1 MTTQLNITIDE
12 PSLNSEL
19 ANLPFQREITVSYLK
34 QLTEARLS
42 ACAPGRAPDTCPLA
56 GRAPA
61 QCTGIASD
69 DEAAVQSP
77 RKRARSPEL
86 SSGAHEFEPGT
97 TRARRLA
104 EAAAAHKAATTAAV
118 TAAAAAAAAAAIAES
133 VVGAFDDVSRFE
145 LHGVVENI
153 AQTGKFGFID
163 GNNGIRYFF
172 HTRTGMQHPTDA
184 PLANGQEVRFCATED
199 TRNLRL
205 NAVGIHAVA
214 PGAKPSIRSGLVLD
228 INAETEQVSIADEKT
243 GAVMRAAF
251 GNISCLA
258 DMKPLSEVR
267 YCVSE
272 RAVGSP
278 RLLAVKRRPTV
289 SPFREAVKA
298 AAVRQATW
306 ATKTA
311 GSTRQ
316 RRSGSDADKW
326 ERVQLPAVA

>member
-1 MTTQLNITIDE
+1 MNGGDAHSRLSLNRVTGAR
-12 PSLNSEL
+12 PSLWTTSK
-19 ANLPFQREITVSYLK
+19 LK
-34 QLTEARLS
+34 L
-42 ACAPGRAPDTCPLA
+42 
-56 GRAPA
+56 
-61 QCTGIASD
+61 
-69 DEAAVQSP
+69 
-77 RKRARSPEL
+77 
-86 SSGAHEFEPGT
+86 
-97 TRARRLA
+97 
-104 EAAAAHKAATTAAV
+104 
-118 TAAAAAAAAAAIAES
+118 
-133 VVGAFDDVSRFE
+133 
-145 LHGVVENI
+145 
-153 AQTGKFGFID
+153 
-163 GNNGIRYFF
+163 
-172 HTRTGMQHPTDA
+172 
-184 PLANGQEVRFCATED
+184 
-199 TRNLRL
+199 
-205 NAVGIHAVA
+205 
-214 PGAKPSIRSGLVLD
+214 KPSIRSGLVLD